1 MEDNKMS
8 SNLTINIVFI
18 FSLMLFPLAFDYRT
32 TDGASKVLIVAL
44 SLMSLLSGFF
54 LIYKIRYL
62 YSYSTNFIISTL
74 LFIIGSTFSS
84 FIHGHNI
91 YSIFSSEIPLLL
103 FLVSFI
109 VMSSIHLYKNNL
121 HKIIM
126 AILGFMFLSV
136 FFKFFFGFYY
146 YNLTLSTVR
155 YEIISPLIILLFSYG
170 LTSAIY
176 SKKKW
181 GTLSLAV
188 AISIA
193 FLAVTRTYL
202 IVFFIIGLFWIIILP
217 YKYWIK
223 NIKFILKIFLLFLF
237 LFIIFYILSPEMVER
252 WIVRLFTG
260 VEKHGVDITY
270 ITRIAESSYQIDKL
284 LESFQ
289 NLLFGLGIS
298 GETGFSSEYRKV
310 LSIVYADDFEFKGHG
325 FGHNTYVGI
334 IFTSG
339 IVVGSIFI
347 YSLLSNII
355 KAIKLSKVQY
365 KITTRNKISNP
376 YIKDYFF
383 IMAWGTSSAMGYA
396 TYALLAGLFGDR
408 LYSLAFGLSF
418 GLIFLGRRF
427 FVKSIK

>member
-1 MEDNKMS
+1 
-8 SNLTINIVFI
+8 
-18 FSLMLFPLAFDYRT
+18 
-32 TDGASKVLIVAL
+32 
-44 SLMSLLSGFF
+44 
-54 LIYKIRYL
+54 
-62 YSYSTNFIISTL
+62 
-74 LFIIGSTFSS
+74 
-84 FIHGHNI
+84 
-91 YSIFSSEIPLLL
+91 
-103 FLVSFI
+103 
-109 VMSSIHLYKNNL
+109 
-121 HKIIM
+121 
-126 AILGFMFLSV
+126 
-136 FFKFFFGFYY
+136 
-146 YNLTLSTVR
+146 
-155 YEIISPLIILLFSYG
+155 
-170 LTSAIY
+170 
-176 SKKKW
+176 
-181 GTLSLAV
+181 
-188 AISIA
+188 
-193 FLAVTRTYL
+193 
-202 IVFFIIGLFWIIILP
+202 
-217 YKYWIK
+217 
-223 NIKFILKIFLLFLF
+223 
-237 LFIIFYILSPEMVER
+237 MVER

>member
-1 MEDNKMS
+1 MS
-8 SNLTINIVFI
+8 SNQIIKIILI
-18 FSLMLFPLAFDYRT
+18 FSLMLFPLAFDYKT
-32 TDGASKVLIVAL
+32 TDGDSKVLIVAL
-44 SLMSLLSGFF
+44 SLISLLSGFF

-62 YSYSTNFIISTL
+62 YSRSINFIISTL
-74 LFIIGSTFSS
+74 LFIIGSAFSS

-91 YSIFSSEIPLLL
+91 YSIFSAEIPLLL
-103 FLVSFI
+103 FLVSFV

-121 HKIIM
+121 NKIIM
-126 AILGFMFLSV
+126 VIVGFMFLSV
-136 FFKFFFGFYY
+136 FFKFFFAFYY
-146 YNLTLSTVR
+146 YNLTFNNVR

-181 GTLSLAV
+181 GTLSLVV

-193 FLAVTRTYL
+193 FFAVTRTYL
-202 IVFFIIGLFWIIILP
+202 VVFFIIGLFWILILP

-223 NIKFILKIFLLFLF
+223 NIKFILKLFLLFLF
-237 LFIIFYILSPEMVER
+237 LFVIFYILYPEMLER
-252 WIVRLFTG
+252 WIVRLFTSI
-260 VEKHGVDITY
+260 EEQGVDVTY

-284 LESFQ
+284 FESFP

-298 GETGFSSEYRKV
+298 GETGFSSEYRKI

-347 YSLLSNII
+347 YSFLGNII
-355 KAIKLSKVQY
+355 KAIKLSKIQY
-365 KITTRNKISNP
+365 KISNP

-396 TYALLAGLFGDR
+396 SYALLAGLFGDR
-408 LYSLAFGLSF
+408 QYSFAFGLSF

-427 FVKSIK
+427 FVKNIK